1 MEFFDLV
8 FPQNVGPLT
17 YRVPEPM
24 RGDVVPGMLVS
35 AEIRKSV
42 KRAVVL
48 RPQFKPPGGE
58 LKEIKSIE
66 SEGPVL
72 SGPMLRT
79 LEWMAEYYFSNEGL
93 VLKSVL
99 PREFFERV
107 KARKSSSAVAEEQA
121 AYVPG
126 ALDERA
132 LAALDE
138 IRENVSKRHY
148 KTFLY
153 HAPSTGD
160 ELSFT
165 LEAIRG
171 CGNVIILAPEHT
183 GMKYLEKALRDVA
196 GDRLVLYHGA
206 MSGGARTQAIEKI
219 LSGEGDVVLGS
230 RMAVFAPLK
239 EVSLIAVLHEEN
251 TAYKADS
258 GVRYSARDMAVL
270 RGFEESATV
279 LLTSICPSVGSW
291 HNAETGKY
299 NLMEGVTSRLRPEV
313 RVIDMRRSKSAISK
327 KLQDAAASRIGK
339 EQRAMFVINRGG
351 YSMLRCGDCGEVI
364 SCKDCSVPLIYHK
377 KDKSLR
383 CTYCG
388 AEARPPEVCL
398 NCGGILEPAGAGV
411 ERVLEEMD
419 SLNPFGV
426 QTGAPLKVLTDTGE
440 KLIVGSRGIAR
451 QEAASGG
458 FSITGLLNADT
469 YRYVPDFRATERAF
483 KELIYL
489 ADKTAPGGQLFIQ
502 TLSPRDG
509 LFSLARKFDFRG
521 FYRRELS
528 ERKALGYP
536 PYQRM
541 VLLSA
546 TGTFLDAAGR
556 GNFNDVE
563 VLGPVPAMTKRGKR
577 ITKLLLKSSSRK
589 ALRSALKKILKG
601 RPSREVAVDVD
612 PIWV

>member
-17 YRVPEPM
+17 YRVPE
-24 RGDVVPGMLVS
+24 RLKGSIEQGMLVS

-48 RPQFKPPGGE
+48 RPQFKPPEGE
-58 LKEIKSIE
+58 LKEIKSVE
-66 SEGPVL
+66 SDGAVL
-72 SGPMLRT
+72 GGPMLRT
-79 LEWMAEYYFSNEGL
+79 LEWMAGYYFSNEGL
-93 VLKSVL
+93 VLKSIL
-99 PREFFERV
+99 PREFFERI
-107 KARKSSSAVAEEQA
+107 KARKPSSAVAEEQA

-126 ALDERA
+126 ALDKRTF
-132 LAALDE
+132 AALDE

-165 LEAIRG
+165 LEAIG
-171 CGNVIILAPEHT
+171 GLKNVIVLAPEHS
-183 GMKYLEKALRDVA
+183 GMKYLEKAIRDSA
-196 GDRLVLYHGA
+196 GERLVLYHGA
-206 MSGGARTQAIEKI
+206 MSGGARTQAIEKMLI
-219 LSGEGDVVLGS
+219 GEADVVLGS
-230 RMAVFAPLK
+230 RMAVFAPLR
-239 EVSLIAVLHEEN
+239 EVSLIVVLHEEN

-279 LLTSICPSVGSW
+279 VLTSICPSVDSW
-291 HNAETGKY
+291 HNAEIGKY
-299 NLMEGVTSRLRPEV
+299 NLIEGVTSRLRPGV
-313 RVIDMRRSKSAISK
+313 RVIDMRRSESAISK
-327 KLQDAAASRIGK
+327 KLRDAAASRVGK

-388 AEARPPEVCL
+388 AEGRPPDVCPS
-398 NCGGILEPAGAGV
+398 CGGLLEPAGAGV

-419 SLNPFGV
+419 SLSPFGV
-426 QTGAPLKVLTDTGE
+426 QAGAPFKVLADNEE
-440 KLIVGSRGIAR
+440 KLIVGAKGIAR

-458 FSITGLLNADT
+458 FSVTGLLNADT

-502 TLSPRDG
+502 TSSPRAR
-509 LFSLARKFDFRG
+509 LFGFVRKFDFRG
-521 FYRRELS
+521 FYGRELS
-528 ERKALGYP
+528 EREALGYP

-556 GNFNDVE
+556 GNFADVE
-563 VLGPVPAMTKRGKR
+563 VMGPVPAMTKRGKR

-601 RPSREVAVDVD
+601 RPAREITVDVD